1 MPNFK
6 KKSKGFKM
14 KGSTFYGKSPIKQSK
29 KIIGEDTYEAE
40 ENKNK
45 GQLELGLSTTG
56 GSSQPGDTKERLI
69 LKKGDNVPNTQG
81 GKTKKGDFIDQY
93 FPMEIQQDSV
103 GRSGNTYY
111 SLKKK

>member
-1 MPNFK
+1 M
-6 KKSKGFKM
+6 GYKM
-14 KGSTFYGKSPIKQSK
+14 KGSAFYGKKVKCTPLQQSK

-45 GQLELGLSTTG
+45 DQLELGLSTTG
-56 GSSQPGDTKERLI
+56 GSPQPGDTKERLI
-69 LKKGDNVPNTQG
+69 LKKGDNVPNIKG

-93 FPMEIQQDSV
+93 YPMEIKQDSV